1 MRITLDLD
9 EPSQLKL
16 LKAYYNLR
24 RFGNVEIRRS
34 ASGRGYHMIVR
45 GLQISYE
52 DSLTIRA
59 MLGEC
64 ETRLR
69 FDSEKNKKMK
79 QILWSAK
86 ETKGRRYE
94 ARAITERDLLSQ
106 PFFSRVP
113 RCVYV

>member
-9 EPSQLKL
+9 EPSELKL

-24 RFGNVEIRRS
+24 QFGNVEVRRS
-34 ASGRGYHMIVR
+34 SSGRGYHMIVR
-45 GLQISYE
+45 GLPISY
-52 DSLTIRA
+52 DASLLIRA

-64 ETRLR
+64 KTRLR
-69 FDSEKNKKMK
+69 FDSEKNMKPK

-86 ETKGRRYE
+86 TTKGRRHE
-94 ARAITERDLLSQ
+94 VRRIMERDLLAQ

-113 RCVYV
+113 RSVYI